1 MSRWT
6 PDQERAIYTN
16 GSNIIVSAGAGSGKT
31 AVLTERTIEKVLN
44 GTNINRLLIL
54 TFTKLAANE
63 MKERIRAALKKNRM
77 TDQLNLIDSAYIT
90 TFDSFTYSLLK
101 KYHMY
106 FKVSKDISIMDSSIE
121 VVKTNEILDSIF
133 EESYNDDNF
142 KLLIDS
148 FCDKNDS
155 NIKGYLK
162 DIFNKIDLIIDKEN
176 YLNTYI
182 DIHFSNEYIEE
193 YVNKYLNLINTT
205 KDKIASL
212 YYELGNFADNEYLE
226 SMNMEALINSKTYDD
241 IKKNSDIKATT
252 KRKGI
257 DEEGKVIKKKIY
269 DELKYLKDLTR
280 FVSIEDIK
288 NSITSTKPYIEAIIN
303 IKIKFDN
310 IFSKYKKET
319 NMYTYT
325 DISKMVISMLKENND
340 IKEEIKCLFDEIMV
354 DEYQDT
360 SDIQEELINLISN
373 NNVYMVGDI
382 KQSIYRFR
390 NANPYIFKNK
400 YFEYSKNNGGVKIDL
415 LKNFRSR
422 EEVLNNINL
431 IFNPIMDMEVGD
443 ADYRKSHQ
451 MNYGNTMYE
460 ELKANQ
466 DYNMN
471 ILNYEKQEG
480 YNPDEIEAFITAYDI
495 KEKIESKFQVIDRKT
510 RKLRNCTYSDF
521 SIIMD
526 RGTSFDTYKKIFEYL
541 GMPLDQIKNQSLTL
555 GDDLIIFNNL
565 IKLIIKINKNELDD
579 EFKYL
584 YLTIARSYLYRISDE
599 EIFDII
605 KENKYTNTELYN
617 MCKIEIDSI
626 SILDLINI
634 IIDRFDFYNKL
645 ITIENIKEV
654 LIKIDYLKDLSV
666 TLSNAGYTVDLFSE
680 YLDEIITQEESI
692 DYEIKGNNSDSVKIL
707 NIHKSKGLEYSICY
721 FTGLYKKFND
731 GDKKQRFVIDSNYN
745 IITPY
750 IDDGIKQNIY
760 KDLLL
765 KDYDLQNISERI
777 RLFYV
782 ALTRTCEKFILV
794 CPIDKKDVSYDI
806 VPTDERLNINS
817 IKKLLDLINDKLE
830 PYIIDVDF
838 NKVKLS
844 NDYKKI
850 KRYEYKNLIGSTNDK
865 IINHENKIE
874 YKPIKEEKYSK
885 NINKLITNTEY
896 ENMKLGTKLHYI
908 FEIEDFNTTT
918 NKYVLNFLNIIDK
931 NYINVYKEYE
941 FIYNDTIGIIDLI
954 LEYDNH
960 IDIID
965 YKTKN
970 VVDEAYIN
978 QLTGY
983 KNYIKSISQKKVN
996 TYLYSIVDDK
1006 LENITL

>member
-1 MSRWT
+1 
-6 PDQERAIYTN
+6 
-16 GSNIIVSAGAGSGKT
+16 
-31 AVLTERTIEKVLN
+31 
-44 GTNINRLLIL
+44 
-54 TFTKLAANE
+54 
-63 MKERIRAALKKNRM
+63 
-77 TDQLNLIDSAYIT
+77 
-90 TFDSFTYSLLK
+90 
-101 KYHMY
+101 
-106 FKVSKDISIMDSSIE
+106 
-121 VVKTNEILDSIF
+121 
-133 EESYNDDNF
+133 
-142 KLLIDS
+142 
-148 FCDKNDS
+148 
-155 NIKGYLK
+155 
-162 DIFNKIDLIIDKEN
+162 
-176 YLNTYI
+176 
-182 DIHFSNEYIEE
+182 
-193 YVNKYLNLINTT
+193 
-205 KDKIASL
+205 
-212 YYELGNFADNEYLE
+212 
-226 SMNMEALINSKTYDD
+226 
-241 IKKNSDIKATT
+241 
-252 KRKGI
+252 
-257 DEEGKVIKKKIY
+257 
-269 DELKYLKDLTR
+269 
-280 FVSIEDIK
+280 
-288 NSITSTKPYIEAIIN
+288 
-303 IKIKFDN
+303 
-310 IFSKYKKET
+310 
-319 NMYTYT
+319 MYTYT

-443 ADYRKSHQ
+443 ADYKESHQ
-451 MNYGNTMYE
+451 MNYGNTMYD

-495 KEKIESKFQVIDRKT
+495 KEKIETKFQVIDRKI

-541 GMPLDQIKNQSLTL
+541 GIPLDQIKNQSLTL

-584 YLTIARSYLYRISDE
+584 YLSISRSYLYRISDE

-692 DYEIKGNNSDSVKIL
+692 DYETKGNNSDSVKIL

-794 CPIDKKDVSYDI
+794 CPIEKKDVSYDI

-865 IINHENKIE
+865 IVNHKNEIE

-908 FEIEDFNTTT
+908 FEIEDFNITT
-918 NKYVLNFLNIIDK
+918 NKYVLNFLNKIDK
-931 NYINVYKEYE
+931 NYISVYKEYE

-954 LEYDNH
+954 LEYSDH

-983 KNYIKSISQKKVN
+983 KNYIESISQKKVN
-996 TYLYSIVDDK
+996 TYLYSIVDNK
-1006 LENITL
+1006 LESITL

>member
-1 MSRWT
+1 M
-6 PDQERAIYTN
+6 
-16 GSNIIVSAGAGSGKT
+16 
-31 AVLTERTIEKVLN
+31 
-44 GTNINRLLIL
+44 
-54 TFTKLAANE
+54 
-63 MKERIRAALKKNRM
+63 
-77 TDQLNLIDSAYIT
+77 
-90 TFDSFTYSLLK
+90 
-101 KYHMY
+101 
-106 FKVSKDISIMDSSIE
+106 
-121 VVKTNEILDSIF
+121 
-133 EESYNDDNF
+133 
-142 KLLIDS
+142 
-148 FCDKNDS
+148 
-155 NIKGYLK
+155 
-162 DIFNKIDLIIDKEN
+162 
-176 YLNTYI
+176 
-182 DIHFSNEYIEE
+182 
-193 YVNKYLNLINTT
+193 
-205 KDKIASL
+205 
-212 YYELGNFADNEYLE
+212 
-226 SMNMEALINSKTYDD
+226 
-241 IKKNSDIKATT
+241 
-252 KRKGI
+252 
-257 DEEGKVIKKKIY
+257 
-269 DELKYLKDLTR
+269 
-280 FVSIEDIK
+280 
-288 NSITSTKPYIEAIIN
+288 
-303 IKIKFDN
+303 
-310 IFSKYKKET
+310 
-319 NMYTYT
+319 
-325 DISKMVISMLKENND
+325 
-340 IKEEIKCLFDEIMV
+340 
-354 DEYQDT
+354 
-360 SDIQEELINLISN
+360 
-373 NNVYMVGDI
+373 
-382 KQSIYRFR
+382 
-390 NANPYIFKNK
+390 
-400 YFEYSKNNGGVKIDL
+400 
-415 LKNFRSR
+415 
-422 EEVLNNINL
+422 LNNINL

-451 MNYGNTMYE
+451 MNYGNTMYD

-541 GMPLDQIKNQSLTL
+541 GIPLDQIKNQSLTL

-565 IKLIIKINKNELDD
+565 IKLIIKTNKNELDD

-584 YLTIARSYLYRISDE
+584 YLSISRSYLYRVSDE

-666 TLSNAGYTVDLFSE
+666 TLSNAGYTIDMFSE
-680 YLDEIITQEESI
+680 YLDEIITEEESI

-850 KRYEYKNLIGSTNDK
+850 KRYEYKDLIGSTNDK
-865 IINHENKIE
+865 IINHKNEIE

-918 NKYVLNFLNIIDK
+918 NKYVLNFLNKIDR
-931 NYINVYKEYE
+931 NYINIYKEYE
-941 FIYNDTIGIIDLI
+941 FIYDDNIGIIDLI

-983 KNYIKSISQKKVN
+983 KNYIESISQKKVN

>member
-1 MSRWT
+1 
-6 PDQERAIYTN
+6 
-16 GSNIIVSAGAGSGKT
+16 
-31 AVLTERTIEKVLN
+31 
-44 GTNINRLLIL
+44 
-54 TFTKLAANE
+54 
-63 MKERIRAALKKNRM
+63 
-77 TDQLNLIDSAYIT
+77 
-90 TFDSFTYSLLK
+90 
-101 KYHMY
+101 
-106 FKVSKDISIMDSSIE
+106 
-121 VVKTNEILDSIF
+121 
-133 EESYNDDNF
+133 
-142 KLLIDS
+142 
-148 FCDKNDS
+148 
-155 NIKGYLK
+155 
-162 DIFNKIDLIIDKEN
+162 
-176 YLNTYI
+176 
-182 DIHFSNEYIEE
+182 
-193 YVNKYLNLINTT
+193 
-205 KDKIASL
+205 
-212 YYELGNFADNEYLE
+212 
-226 SMNMEALINSKTYDD
+226 
-241 IKKNSDIKATT
+241 
-252 KRKGI
+252 
-257 DEEGKVIKKKIY
+257 
-269 DELKYLKDLTR
+269 
-280 FVSIEDIK
+280 
-288 NSITSTKPYIEAIIN
+288 
-303 IKIKFDN
+303 
-310 IFSKYKKET
+310 
-319 NMYTYT
+319 MYTYT

-443 ADYRKSHQ
+443 ADYKESHQ
-451 MNYGNTMYE
+451 MNYGNTMYD

-495 KEKIESKFQVIDRKT
+495 KEKIETKFQVIDRKI

-541 GMPLDQIKNQSLTL
+541 GIPLDQIKNQSLTL

-584 YLTIARSYLYRISDE
+584 YLSISRSYLYRISDE

-692 DYEIKGNNSDSVKIL
+692 DYETKGNNSDSVKIL

-794 CPIDKKDVSYDI
+794 CPIEKKMYHMI
-806 VPTDERLNINS
+806 
-817 IKKLLDLINDKLE
+817 
-830 PYIIDVDF
+830 
-838 NKVKLS
+838 
-844 NDYKKI
+844 
-850 KRYEYKNLIGSTNDK
+850 
-865 IINHENKIE
+865 
-874 YKPIKEEKYSK
+874 
-885 NINKLITNTEY
+885 
-896 ENMKLGTKLHYI
+896 
-908 FEIEDFNTTT
+908 
-918 NKYVLNFLNIIDK
+918 
-931 NYINVYKEYE
+931 
-941 FIYNDTIGIIDLI
+941 
-954 LEYDNH
+954 
-960 IDIID
+960 
-965 YKTKN
+965 
-970 VVDEAYIN
+970 
-978 QLTGY
+978 
-983 KNYIKSISQKKVN
+983 
-996 TYLYSIVDDK
+996 
-1006 LENITL
+1006 